1 MQNKL
6 QSINTHILNGL
17 IVFACF
23 SISMPTA
30 WMSIATGLILIFWIL
45 SGRFSEKFNRILN
58 NPVAMGA
65 SILLLIYFAA
75 MFYSSASWDMRRLFL
90 LKYIKLLLIPVVIS
104 SVNSERIREISL
116 QAFLLGIFILLSI
129 SYMKWLH
136 ILPLDMGIHD
146 IYSPG
151 QGYTVFKN
159 RIAHN
164 ILLSFAMYLMLCKFL
179 VNKTA
184 IRWVWLSLA
193 FLTFFN
199 IMYLVTG
206 RTGQLIALVLLVFFF
221 FKRWGIKSIIGL
233 IGLSLIFWSFKSH
246 LPYEL
251 IPERL
256 QGTSK
261 EIQAF
266 SNQNVTSAG
275 LRFEM
280 YKNCMIMI
288 RESPWIGH
296 GTGALKEAYE
306 KFAKTHN
313 AATDNVPNPHNQY
326 LLTLFELGLFGFG
339 FLIIMYYQIWKS
351 SNQKPFLIN
360 YRGELIQALLITF
373 IIGSLF
379 NSLLLDA
386 TEGKF
391 FCLMIGLFF
400 SAYLAKPKKSLI
412 RYLDD
417 LKRKWLKYKNE

>member
-1 MQNKL
+1 MQDKL
-6 QSINTHILNGL
+6 QLINARILNGL
-17 IVFACF
+17 IIFACF

-45 SGRFSEKFNRILN
+45 SGEFLKKVNIIVN
-58 NPVAMGA
+58 NPVAISA
-65 SILLLIYFAA
+65 TVLFLIYFFA
-75 MFYSSASWDMRRLFL
+75 MFYSSASWDMRTLFL
-90 LKYIKLLLIPVVIS
+90 LKYTKLLLIPIVIS
-104 SVNSERIREISL
+104 SVNSERIREIALKS
-116 QAFLLGIFILLSI
+116 FFFGILILLVI
-129 SYMKWLH
+129 SYLKWSGV
-136 ILPLDMGIHD
+136 IPLNLGIHD

-151 QGYTVFKN
+151 QGFTAFKN

-179 VNKTA
+179 LDKTYV
-184 IRWVWLSLA
+184 RWIWLILA
-193 FLTFFN
+193 VLTFFN
-199 IMYLVTG
+199 VMYLVTG
-206 RTGQLIALVLLVFFF
+206 RTGQLIALALVVFFL
-221 FKRWGIKSIIGL
+221 FKRWGIKSILGL
-233 IGLSLIFWSFKSH
+233 IGLSLIFLMFKSH
-246 LPYEL
+246 LPYEV

-296 GTGALKEAYE
+296 GTGALKEAYA
-306 KFAKTHN
+306 KFAQTHN

-339 FLIIMYYQIWKS
+339 FLFAMYRQIWKC
-351 SNQKPFLIN
+351 SNHKLFLIN
-360 YRGELIQALLITF
+360 HRGELIQALLITF

-391 FCLMIGLFF
+391 FCLMIGLVF
-400 SAYLAKPKKSLI
+400 SAYVAKPKKSII
-412 RYLDD
+412 RYLNDI
-417 LKRKWLKYKNE
+417 KRKWLK